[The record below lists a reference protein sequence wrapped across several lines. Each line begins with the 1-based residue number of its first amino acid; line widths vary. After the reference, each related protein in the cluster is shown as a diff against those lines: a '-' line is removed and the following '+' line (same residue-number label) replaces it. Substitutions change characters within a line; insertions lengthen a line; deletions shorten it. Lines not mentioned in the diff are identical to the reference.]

1 MDHIHQ
7 WISVGV
13 AVVGFVGTW
22 LFGAFRLG
30 RAVEQIKAGFKKQ
43 IDDEREKII
52 DKIEALKS
60 EFEESQKAQDHN
72 YGEVGAAMRQFIAD
86 VEKKVRDVELYGERH
101 YVQKGEF
108 EKATNR
114 LESAIKE
121 MGSDIKDD
129 LRERIED
136 LRKLF
141 EAKH

>member
-30 RAVEQIKAGFKKQ
+30 RAVEQMKAGVKEQ

-114 LESAIKE
+114 LENAIKE

-141 EAKH
+141 DPKH